1 MNLLTSIEY
10 PTGHGLDFYGFE
22 VIGFYLKRFLLYY
35 SDYAWNIR
43 LLYGLIFACIVT
55 MLILF
60 VLFIRKIRQNR
71 KDRRE
76 YESARKNLYNGFY
89 QILISG
95 DKPSVQDIETTCGMP
110 LENIQLYKAETLSRL
125 ISEICMDLS
134 RELGDIPNAAVL
146 CSMTGVKALYE
157 KNLAT
162 SKHVLLTL
170 QNLANMHIPV
180 TEGLLAVYINY
191 YDANIRH
198 MARICHVISS
208 DAEPYQY
215 FLEEFNEKQGLWRI
229 MMLHRLFAWAR
240 ANERQMPQFLVLAQK
255 VKNEESVAFLIQ
267 EVAYWGSEKEKA
279 SLHEWFLSPNY
290 RYRTA
295 ALHAVSILRDT
306 KQEQAAIDSY
316 EHQPEHIRQEVLR
329 AVYAINSGKHTDF
342 FVRAYRTST
351 SKLTREVALT
361 CLYTY
366 GNDGRRTFE
375 LLRDEYIRSNTDRTL
390 MDQIDSLG
398 VLNQMRML

>member
-60 VLFIRKIRQNR
+60 VLFIRKIRKNR

-146 CSMTGVKALYE
+146 CSITGVKALYE

-279 SLHEWFLSPNY
+279 TLHEWFLSPNY

-316 EHQPEHIRQEVLR
+316 EQQPEHIRQEVLK